1 MTTVVNPIHPSQRR
15 FRRQDILP
23 PKSMKSVGTNCVS
36 HGFMSVIGKQRA
48 MEDAVTVAPGY
59 VVGELD
65 VYDFFA
71 VYDGYG
77 GDKVSNACRDRMH
90 RLVAEEVAE
99 EVENGKPGEEIEKGV
114 SYWEK
119 VMMSCFKKMDEE
131 VAGGG
136 NDVDLAVDWSDR
148 TTMGST
154 ALVVLV
160 GKEEVVVA
168 NCGDSRAVLSRSGV
182 ATPLSNDHEPDRADE
197 RERIE
202 AAAAGGRILNWNV
215 NHVLDVLGTS
225 RSIGDRNM
233 KPYVTS
239 EPEVKIIN
247 QTEKDE
253 FLVIAS
259 DGLWDAIS
267 DEFACEVVGKCFC
280 RRYLKNYES
289 SGNNCAAEAAAMLT
303 ELAMARGSKDN
314 ISVIVVELK
323 TLNM

>member
-1 MTTVVNPIHPSQRR
+1 
-15 FRRQDILP
+15 
-23 PKSMKSVGTNCVS
+23 MKSVGVNCVS

-65 VYDFFA
+65 TYDLFA

-77 GDKVSNACRDRMH
+77 GDKVSSSCRDRMH
-90 RLVAEEVAE
+90 RLVAEEAE
-99 EVENGKPGEEIEKGV
+99 KGILREESEKGV

-119 VMMSCFKKMDEE
+119 VMMTCFKKMDEE

-136 NDVDLAVDWSDR
+136 NDVDLAAELTDR
-148 TTMGST
+148 TTVGST

-160 GKEEVVVA
+160 GKAEMVVA
-168 NCGDSRAVLSRSGV
+168 NCGDSRVVLSRGGV
-182 ATPLSNDHEPDRADE
+182 VMPLSNDHKPDRPDE
-197 RERIE
+197 RARIE
-202 AAAAGGRILNWNV
+202 AAAAGGRILNWTV

-233 KPYVTS
+233 KPYITS
-239 EPEVKIIN
+239 EPDVKIIDRSDR
-247 QTEKDE
+247 DE

-259 DGLWDAIS
+259 DGLWDVIS

-280 RRYLKNYES
+280 RRYLKNVGYADES

-323 TLNM
+323 TPNM